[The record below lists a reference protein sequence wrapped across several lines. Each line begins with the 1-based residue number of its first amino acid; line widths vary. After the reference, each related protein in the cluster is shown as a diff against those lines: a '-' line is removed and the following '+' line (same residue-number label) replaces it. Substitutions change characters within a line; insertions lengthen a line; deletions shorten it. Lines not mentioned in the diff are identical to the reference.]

1 MAYLKDTFDTT
12 KLDDLCNLL
21 TKEIEELATADY
33 KLKLAYVLIHIIEE
47 SQKALSGIITDNTN
61 NFVKELSD
69 LITKKCKEVDQNKK
83 AYSEWFERDKIVMAA
98 IDGTNEDFQ
107 KIENEIKSNLEDLDK
122 TVKSLVQVRN
132 NMMPEEV
139 NRSKQKK

>member
-1 MAYLKDTFDTT
+1 MNLKEQFDA
-12 KLDDLCNLL
+12 KSLDNLCELL
-21 TKEIEELATADY
+21 TKEITELATADY

-47 SQKALSGIITDNTN
+47 SQKALSDITTD
-61 NFVKELSD
+61 NFVKDLSE
-69 LITKKCKEVDQNKK
+69 LITKKCEEVEQNKK
-83 AYSEWFERDKIVMAA
+83 AYSEWFERDKIVMDA
-98 IDGTNEDFQ
+98 IDGTNEKFQ
-107 KIENEIKSNLEDLDK
+107 NLEKEIICKLEELDK